1 MELVF
6 MGDFDGD
13 ILAIIGRLA
22 AIITE
27 DRKIAE
33 RMISKAAE
41 DREIAERMTRK
52 AAEDREIANRM
63 YSAAADIQQI
73 KGDLLR
79 KVQEKMNE
87 DGGVGSHLV
96 STGPTDGVQPEV
108 IKRWTVNYGYSG
120 IIPES
125 MRMKPADVAILK
137 GVVVNGCI
145 MRLVNQGVNFYVCY
159 SNIDGKFKS
168 KSVDGGCLDANK
180 SLSTIAVKVAAT
192 SSKDFTFTFENGLTV
207 KFDQPDAN
215 DYP

>member
-1 MELVF
+1 

-52 AAEDREIANRM
+52 AAEDREIAERM
-63 YSAAADIQQI
+63 ARKVADIQQI

-79 KVQEKMNE
+79 KVQEKMIRDE
-87 DGGVGSHLV
+87 GAGSHLV
-96 STGPTDGVQPEV
+96 STGPTDSVQPEV

-125 MRMKPADVAILK
+125 MRMKPADVANLNGI
-137 GVVVNGCI
+137 VVNGSI
-145 MRLVNQGVNFYVCY
+145 MRLVKQGENFYVCY
-159 SNIDGKFKS
+159 SNILGKFKS
-168 KSVDGGCLDANK
+168 GSVSGNCLDAYNAE
-180 SLSTIAVKVAAT
+180 TRIVVKVTAG
-192 SSKDFTFTFENGLTV
+192 SSKDFTFTFQNGLTV
-207 KFDQPDAN
+207 RFYRPDAN
-215 DYP
+215 IYAA